1 MPIQNRLHLRGLC
14 CALGLF
20 AIAGYAHAGETRTWT
35 EADYSDFE
43 KGISH
48 NLSLRSDGMLTLA
61 PRFQEL
67 YDTSCAYLWAL
78 AQDSKGNLYAG
89 GGPGAKVF
97 RLAPG
102 GGKKTVAELEGLEIH
117 ALAVDK
123 EDRLYAATSPDGK
136 IYRVLPGG
144 KSEVFYDPKTKYIW
158 SMAFDAHDNLFVATG
173 DRGEIHKISTNG
185 KGGVFFKSDEA
196 HARSMSMDA
205 AGNLIVG
212 TEPGGLVIRVS
223 PAGEGFV
230 LYQMSKREVTSVAA
244 APDGAVW
251 AAAVGN
257 KVPAPS
263 GPGSVP
269 PPATGPAQASPAP
282 AGAVTA
288 VRQPSAIPPPTMAGA
303 PMSVSGGSEVYRID
317 PAGNPRK
324 MWTHTTDIVY
334 AIAFDPRGR
343 ALLGTGNKGLYIP
356 RRLCHPVHRPAQWL
370 LHPDHGLSRGP

>member
-1 MPIQNRLHLRGLC
+1 
-14 CALGLF
+14 
-20 AIAGYAHAGETRTWT
+20 
-35 EADYSDFE
+35 
-43 KGISH
+43 
-48 NLSLRSDGMLTLA
+48 MLTLA

-136 IYRVLPGG
+136 IYRVLPERQVRSLLRSQGQVHLG
-144 KSEVFYDPKTKYIW
+144 RWPSTPTATCSSPPATAARYIRFPPTAKAGC
-158 SMAFDAHDNLFVATG
+158 SSRPT
-173 DRGEIHKISTNG
+173 RRTR
-185 KGGVFFKSDEA
+185 
-196 HARSMSMDA
+196 ARWSMDA
-205 AGNLIVG
+205 DGNLIVG

-230 LYQMSKREVTSVAA
+230 LYQMSKREVTAVAV

-257 KVPAPS
+257 KR
-263 GPGSVP
+263 
-269 PPATGPAQASPAP
+269 
-282 AGAVTA
+282 AGAVRPGQPRNRLPPGRLRHPRPRPAPLPRCGSLPPSRPPPWPGAHERLRRQRGLPHRPRRQSAQDVDPRAATSSMPSPSTRAAAPCSAPATRAISTA
-288 VRQPSAIPPPTMAGA
+288 SIPPPCTPPCSMAPPPRSRASTGA
-303 PMSVSGGSEVYRID
+303 ATAASSP
-317 PAGNPRK
+317 
-324 MWTHTTDIVY
+324 
-334 AIAFDPRGR
+334 
-343 ALLGTGNKGLYIP
+343 
-356 RRLCHPVHRPAQWL
+356 
-370 LHPDHGLSRGP
+370 